1 MAVICDFQ
9 FLMSE
14 MRFIFAKCVV
24 ISGSVEIQ
32 ASFISIYTVQ
42 QYLMIATHNTVVKIS
57 LVTVSCNL
65 LALDSSG

>member
-9 FLMSE
+9 FLMNE

-24 ISGSVEIQ
+24 ISDSIEIQ

-42 QYLMIATHNTVVKIS
+42 QYLMIATHNTIVKS
-57 LVTVSCNL
+57 LVTVSCSL